1 MAFELQLKQSKNL
14 KKNTDGLVVGSEI
27 VKEITTSLQKR
38 QNPVTNIT
46 KLVKKLKEQIL

>member
-1 MAFELQLKQSKNL
+1 MIWVVAKKF